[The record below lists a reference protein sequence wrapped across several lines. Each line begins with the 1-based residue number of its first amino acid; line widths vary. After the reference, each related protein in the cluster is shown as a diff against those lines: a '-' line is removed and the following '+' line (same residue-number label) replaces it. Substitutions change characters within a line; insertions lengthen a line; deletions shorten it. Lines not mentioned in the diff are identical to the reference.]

1 MTYFIQQDSKRSL
14 EDTKQEYLGDSNVI
28 KVRLWTLRHNFGKLV
43 MGDKKYVQSYLSK
56 LTEILSQMRYYG
68 QNISSEDVIS

>member
-1 MTYFIQQDSKRSL
+1 
-14 EDTKQEYLGDSNVI
+14 
-28 KVRLWTLRHNFGKLV
+28 

-68 QNISSEDVIS
+68 QNISSEDVISQVLRSLNRNWKYVVYVIVESKDLSS